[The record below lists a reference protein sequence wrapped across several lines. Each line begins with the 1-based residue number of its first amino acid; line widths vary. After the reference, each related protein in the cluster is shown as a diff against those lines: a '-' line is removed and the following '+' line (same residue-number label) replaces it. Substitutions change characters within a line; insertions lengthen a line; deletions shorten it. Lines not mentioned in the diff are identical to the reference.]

1 MTNREFLSP
10 LKLTSIRAMEY
21 NHKQIE
27 DAQTEHSSN
36 VFSQTVR

>member
-21 NHKQIE
+21 NPKQIE
-27 DAQTEHSSN
+27 DAQT
-36 VFSQTVR
+36 